1 MTDVNVARVVIGLV
15 VAMAIIIVTVTKT
28 KIHVFPAMLIGAVA
42 AGLVAGMP
50 SADVISNIISG
61 FGGTIGSIGIIIGFG
76 VMMGAIFEASGA
88 AKRMALTFIKLLGK
102 GKEDIAMGIT
112 GFIVS
117 IPVFCD
123 SAFVVLSPL
132 AKSLARNTGKSLITI
147 SCALGTALLITHSL
161 VPPTPGPLAV
171 VNYFKLDLGMFMIYS
186 LIASALIVPFGLI
199 YARWV
204 GKKIFR
210 LPDPANPGELIDR
223 PYTASELE
231 SPEQLSH
238 EKLPGTFIS
247 FAPIVIPIALILF
260 NTVSS
265 VLGASGLLK
274 SVATLIGHPVVA
286 VGIGLLIAIYGLAGK
301 TDRKEVV
308 ALLDKAMQGAGII
321 VFVTGAGGSLGQV
334 LKATGAGGSIAEL
347 LVAAHIPGILLP
359 YIMAF
364 ILRIV
369 SGSATV
375 GMLTAGSITAPIL
388 LSMAG
393 VNPYMGALACCIGS
407 IGITG
412 LHDSYFWVVNRTTG
426 LKDMKDMLWHWFGAV
441 LALSVGGA
449 IVLFVMNFVVGKI
462 A

>member
-15 VAMAIIIVTVTKT
+15 VAMAIIIVSVTKT
-28 KIHVFPAMLIGAVA
+28 KIHVFPAMIIGALA
-42 AGLVAGMP
+42 AGLVAGIAP
-50 SADVISNIISG
+50 ADVIANIISG

-76 VMMGAIFEASGA
+76 VMMGAIFEVSGA
-88 AKRMALTFIKLLGK
+88 AKRMALTFIKMLGK

-132 AKSLARNTGKSLITI
+132 AKSLSRNTGKSLIRI
-147 SCALGTALLITHSL
+147 SCALGAALLVTHSL
-161 VPPTPGPLAV
+161 VPPTPGPLAI

-186 LIASALIVPFGLI
+186 LIASVFIAIGGLV

-204 GKKIFR
+204 GKKLFK
-210 LPDPANPGELIDR
+210 LPDPNDSSKLIDR
-223 PYTASELE
+223 PYTDAELE
-231 SPEQLSH
+231 TPEQLVH
-238 EKLPGTFIS
+238 ENLPGTFIS
-247 FAPIVIPIALILF
+247 FAPILIPIVLILL
-260 NTVSS
+260 NTVTT
-265 VLGASGLLK
+265 VLGVTGAAKTVVALL
-274 SVATLIGHPVVA
+274 GHPVVA

-301 TDRKEVV
+301 MDRKEVV
-308 ALLDKAMQGAGII
+308 SILDDSIKQAGII
-321 VFVTGAGGSLGQV
+321 VFVTGAGGALGAV
-334 LKATGAGGSIAEL
+334 LKASGAGNAIAEA

-359 YIMAF
+359 YLMAF
-364 ILRIV
+364 LLRIV

-393 VNPYMGALACCIGS
+393 VNPYMAGLACCIGS
-407 IGITG
+407 IGITN

-426 LKDMKDMLWHWFGAV
+426 LTDVKEMFLHWFGAV
-441 LALSVGGA
+441 LALSATGA
-449 IVLFVMNFVVGKI
+449 VVLFVMNFVVGKI